1 MNIVVSLVVS
11 IIGLAA
17 FFVMLNVKSEVQ
29 ILQAERIQLL
39 QEQKRLREDY
49 KVLQAEYAHLTRP
62 ERLNQFAARAGME
75 DLATYQI
82 LPMSAATFLESRHG
96 S

>member
-1 MNIVVSLVVS
+1 MNMVVSLVVS

-29 ILQAERIQLL
+29 VLAVERASLL

-49 KVLQAEYAHLTRP
+49 KVLQAEFAHLTRP
-62 ERLNQFAARAGME
+62 ERLNLFAERAGMV
-75 DLATYQI
+75 DLQVKQI
-82 LPMSAATFLESRHG
+82 LPVRASYLLG
-96 S
+96 SSYGH